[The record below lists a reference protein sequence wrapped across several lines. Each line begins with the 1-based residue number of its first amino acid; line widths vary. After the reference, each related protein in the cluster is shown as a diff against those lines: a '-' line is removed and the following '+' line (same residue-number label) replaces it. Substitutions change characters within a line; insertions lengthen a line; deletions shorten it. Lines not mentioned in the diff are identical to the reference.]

1 MAKGNLSGK
10 VLAGLLAMATLIPTM
25 ALADGR
31 QTADAQTTASTSTSA
46 TTQAQQTSSTS
57 TQTSTPQL
65 NTAASGAAQTAQKSE
80 STSSSQAAP
89 IQPSTGPTA
98 KSAIKDMLDTDD
110 AVVTTLSQA
119 SRSTGTAP
127 FDNDNNPGDDHDAD
141 NDIVRTFDKVSYT
154 YSFAVNTRSETTSYR
169 RGRIGFQFRLNQPE
183 DQVTFDVNS
192 MGWVDTTPE
201 YQPKQTTE
209 TIDGHPTQVL
219 TVYRLLTAPQN
230 LSTVI
235 PGSSSVTLVLR
246 VRSMP
251 NGSKFAPEIQAWGA
265 PNTTTK
271 TDPASATSDQVTVS
285 AKLNLNLRITGGTNE
300 GSGNQTFDFNTPAA
314 SNYPNHELGKRKGI
328 ISKFNWAVDMRW
340 PDRTKGLK
348 GLEVPTGPI
357 TFSLSLSNLWQT
369 AGGDAYP
376 KIADLQP
383 YFWDIGTIDGDFN
396 NSGRNTGDQGWRPT
410 LSNYGYARSTGG
422 TAGKDQVQGNG
433 QYTVAE
439 QRNSQGLRLDLTL
452 KDYKTNDPFPYL
464 GHTYA
469 PDAKCTPALASTD
482 CTRQEVAE
490 ISTGYLYVFNPS
502 TVDGKDV
509 ANYYGQTGLSLQSKV
524 NDGNLSAKSL
534 SNQSLPHASGPT
546 DTSNQPDQS
555 DDMWHNVIFTLGSN
569 TIKAGISNIIQ
580 YSCMTA
586 PNYFDDGVDCGWW
599 NAPDNL
605 RGTDSAV
612 AGTKVRVT
620 AGFNFKT
627 SKADLPLLGM
637 SLVKIDPKVV
647 RLPDPAGLDI
657 PWVNGIWQ
665 NSKYDKY
672 ESTSDQ
678 NPSQELV
685 MYATKPDGKD
695 WKNDTEQANADIE
708 DLNFY
713 STQEDAKKH
722 GTVVGMLLGGHTAAP
737 SRFAEENSRFGFGGF
752 VINVL
757 PDAKVG
763 SVAQL
768 TSVSRTFTRSQLA
781 AMAGLSPENSSDQEW
796 EDWARKQ
803 NPYDLAKIESPVLT
817 TPVGGYTKA
826 RYDQINGYLGGD
838 TGGNEHGDSLYVAG
852 ETNTISNAVAQT
864 STNSKPK
871 EYFDID
877 SDQRFV
883 DWRLTINTGTSASQ
897 ANKGAKTE
905 LYITD
910 KLPAKLHYIPGSAR
924 LGGTYTEA
932 TPEMGHIEGGTA
944 CEPSVSTD
952 SGTGITTL
960 SWTLTNIPV
969 DGNNRVIHFST
980 SLGDL
985 TDPSKDIGSN
995 EDLTTSATVQSKQNM
1010 SQPNTYLKTAD
1021 SFTIHAWRTNTTSL
1035 STSAVQDT
1043 NEAGAPIGFTT
1054 MLSSTS
1060 GSGKQHHYAIDIMPY
1075 KQTSGKPDFHGEPTF
1090 ADMSIKAS
1098 AGASLSRITIR
1109 YTTDSRW
1116 RVNDTSSIQSQE
1128 YLSWDKADLDTT
1140 SGEVKMPENVVA
1152 WAFII
1157 DGQPNQFRYD
1167 ITFHI
1172 NPGNNSSGDLY
1183 RNRWGNALNQMP
1195 AQAMVVQ
1202 RSISGIVWYDVNGD
1216 GTRSSEDILLK
1227 DVKVTLLNDSD
1238 DKPAKSV
1245 VTPYDDLS
1253 TKSDSQGK
1261 YELTNIPAGKFHLR
1275 FDPAPNTN
1283 WTHLTTTIQKASGAS
1298 PSENSSASDILENG
1312 TMKGAVIKN
1321 IKFQKAED
1329 MVDAASQSLDFNNC
1343 GLTGTMDTNEVSAG
1357 VKVQIQSRNWL
1368 NSDSFT
1374 LTAEPL
1380 GGAPS
1385 AALPSQIT
1393 IDADNQNI
1401 QVPVNVSALP
1411 DDGSYEYRIHQET
1424 GSIPGLTYDQST
1436 AILTITL
1443 TTDAAQLHRTA
1454 KAQWTDSKGKKI
1466 DTATFTNTY
1475 QAKPATVRLTASK
1488 HLEGRGLKAG
1498 EFDFLLQNTK
1508 GGKPA
1513 QASNKAD
1520 GTVAFPDQTLT
1531 EAGDYTYSVSE
1542 AQGSLPGITYDQ
1554 KTHRITVHVTDDQQ
1568 GQLQATIDGNNPTF
1582 TNHYQAKPAKPVI
1595 TATKHLQGRDLK
1607 ANEFT
1612 FHLYDGETDHE
1623 AGSASNDAQGRIAF
1637 NDLTLDQPGDYH
1649 YTIREDQG
1657 SLPGITY
1664 DRHAATVDVH
1674 VTDDLNG
1681 QLQATITSKD
1691 TTFTNTY
1698 QAKPAKPDNPDN
1710 SGGHD
1715 KPNPPV
1721 EPSKPSE
1728 SDHASNKPDQTSPN
1742 SQKPVPGNQSS
1753 DDQAKP
1759 SADSQALAASGSDI
1773 VMPVALAIGTAVLGL
1788 ALMCMLR
1795 HRRDQD
1801 ADLG

>member
-10 VLAGLLAMATLIPTM
+10 VLAGLMAMAMLIPTM
-25 ALADGR
+25 AIADSK
-31 QTADAQTTASTSTSA
+31 QTADAQTAASISTSPTTRVQQA
-46 TTQAQQTSSTS
+46 TATNQTSSTS

-65 NTAASGAAQTAQKSE
+65 DTATSGAAQTTQKSK
-80 STSSSQAAP
+80 STPSNQAAP
-89 IQPSTGPTA
+89 IQPSRRPTA

-127 FDNDNNPGDDHDAD
+127 FDKDNNPGNDHDAD
-141 NDIVRTFDKVSYT
+141 NDIVRTFDKLSYT

-169 RGRIGFQFRLNQPE
+169 RGRIGFQFKLSQPE
-183 DQVTFDVNS
+183 DRVTFDVDS
-192 MGWVDTTPE
+192 MGWVDNTPG
-201 YQPKQTTE
+201 YQPKQITE
-209 TIDGHPTQVL
+209 TIDGQPTQVL
-219 TVYRLLTAPQN
+219 TVYRLLTATPT

-265 PNTTTK
+265 PDATTK
-271 TDPASATSDQVTVS
+271 TDPASATSDPVTVS

-376 KIADLQP
+376 KIEDLQP

-422 TAGKDQVQGNG
+422 TAGKDRVQGNG

-439 QRNSQGLRLDLTL
+439 QRSSQGLRLDLTL
-452 KDYKTNDPFPYL
+452 KDYETKDPFPYL

-469 PDAKCTPALASTD
+469 LDAKCTPALASTD

-502 TVDGKDV
+502 TVGGKAV

-524 NDGNLSAKSL
+524 DDGNLGAKSL
-534 SNQSLPHASGPT
+534 SNQSLPPASGPT
-546 DTSNQPDQS
+546 DTSNQADQS
-555 DDMWHNVIFTLGSN
+555 DDMWHNVIFALGSS
-569 TIKAGISNIIQ
+569 TSKAGISNIIQ

-586 PNYFDDGVDCGWW
+586 SNYFDNGVDCGWW
-599 NAPDNL
+599 TAPDNL

-647 RLPDPAGLDI
+647 RLPDPAGLDL
-657 PWVNGIWQ
+657 PWVSGIWQ

-672 ESTSDQ
+672 EPTSDQ
-678 NPSQELV
+678 KPSQVLV

-695 WKNDTEQANADIE
+695 WENDTEQANANIE

-713 STQEDAKKH
+713 STQEEAKKH
-722 GTVVGMLLGGHTAAP
+722 GTVIGILLGGRTAAP

-781 AMAGLSPENSSDQEW
+781 AMAGLNPENSSDQEW

-803 NPYDLAKIESPVLT
+803 NPYDLAKIKSPDLAT
-817 TPVGGYTKA
+817 SVGGYTKA
-826 RYDQINGYLGGD
+826 RYDQMNGYLGGD

-952 SGTGITTL
+952 SVTGITTL

-969 DGNNRVIHFST
+969 DGNSRVIHFST

-985 TDPSKDIGSN
+985 TDPGKDIGPN
-995 EDLTTSATVQSKQNM
+995 EDLTTSATVQSKYNM
-1010 SQPNTYLKTAD
+1010 SQPSTYLKTAD

-1035 STSAVQDT
+1035 ATSAVQDT
-1043 NEAGAPIGFTT
+1043 NEAGAPIGFTN
-1054 MLSSTS
+1054 MLSSTP

-1075 KQTSGKPDFHGEPTF
+1075 KQTSDKPDFHGEPTF

-1098 AGASLSRITIR
+1098 AGAGLSGVTIR

-1116 RVNDTSSIQSQE
+1116 RVNDTSSIQSQD
-1128 YLSWDKADLDTT
+1128 YLSWDAADLNPT

-1172 NPGNNSSGDLY
+1172 NPGNNSSGDRY

-1216 GTRSSEDILLK
+1216 GIRSSGDILLK
-1227 DVKVTLLNDSD
+1227 DVKVTLLNDTD

-1245 VTPYDDLS
+1245 VTPHDDLS

-1283 WTHLTTTIQKASGAS
+1283 WTHLTTTIQKADTATQ
-1298 PSENSSASDILENG
+1298 SENSSASDFLEDG
-1312 TMKGAVIKN
+1312 TMKGAVIN
-1321 IKFQKAED
+1321 DIEFQKAED
-1329 MVDAASQSLDFNNC
+1329 MMDAASQSLDFNNC
-1343 GLTGTMDTNEVSAG
+1343 GLTGMMDTDEVSAG
-1357 VKVQIQSRNWL
+1357 VEVRIQCRNWL
-1368 NSDSFT
+1368 GTDSFA
-1374 LTAEPL
+1374 LNVKPL
-1380 GGAPS
+1380 DGAPS

-1393 IDADNQNI
+1393 INADNRNT
-1401 QVPVNVSALP
+1401 QVPVNVYALP
-1411 DDGSYEYRIHQET
+1411 GDGSYRYRVHQET
-1424 GSIPGLTYDQST
+1424 GSIPGLTYDQNA

-1443 TTDAAQLHRTA
+1443 TTDAARLHRTA
-1454 KAQWTDSKGKKI
+1454 KAQWTGSKGSKI
-1466 DTATFTNTY
+1466 DTAVFTNTY
-1475 QAKPATVRLTASK
+1475 QA
-1488 HLEGRGLKAG
+1488 
-1498 EFDFLLQNTK
+1498 Q
-1508 GGKPA
+1508 
-1513 QASNKAD
+1513 
-1520 GTVAFPDQTLT
+1520 
-1531 EAGDYTYSVSE
+1531 
-1542 AQGSLPGITYDQ
+1542 
-1554 KTHRITVHVTDDQQ
+1554 
-1568 GQLQATIDGNNPTF
+1568 
-1582 TNHYQAKPAKPVI
+1582 PAKPVI

-1607 ANEFT
+1607 DNEFT
-1612 FHLYDGETDHE
+1612 FHLYDGNNHE
-1623 AGSASNDAQGRIAF
+1623 ADSASNDAQGRIVF
-1637 NDLTLDQPGDYH
+1637 NNLSLTEAGDYQ

-1657 SLPGITY
+1657 GLPGITY
-1664 DRHAATVDVH
+1664 DRHEATIDVH

-1681 QLQATITSKD
+1681 RLQTAVTSKD
-1691 TTFTNTY
+1691 TLFTNTY
-1698 QAKPAKPDNPDN
+1698 QAQPAKPDQPDN
-1710 SGGHD
+1710 PGDPGNSGEHD

-1721 EPSKPSE
+1721 EPSKPDE
-1728 SDHASNKPDQTSPN
+1728 SDHAPSRPGQTSIG
-1742 SQKPVPGNQSS
+1742 QKPVPGSQSS
-1753 DDQAKP
+1753 DDQTKSSTDSP
-1759 SADSQALAASGSDI
+1759 VLADSGSDI
-1773 VMPVALAIGTAVLGL
+1773 VMAAALTVGTAVLGL
-1788 ALMCMLR
+1788 ALMLR
-1795 HRRDQD
+1795 HRRDRE
-1801 ADLG
+1801 ANL

>member
-10 VLAGLLAMATLIPTM
+10 VLAGLMAMAMLIPTM
-25 ALADGR
+25 AIADSK
-31 QTADAQTTASTSTSA
+31 QPADAQTAASISTSPTTRVQQA
-46 TTQAQQTSSTS
+46 TATNQTSSTS

-65 NTAASGAAQTAQKSE
+65 DTATSGAAQTTQKSK
-80 STSSSQAAP
+80 STPSNQAAP
-89 IQPSTGPTA
+89 IQPSRRPTA

-127 FDNDNNPGDDHDAD
+127 FDKDNNPGNDHDAD
-141 NDIVRTFDKVSYT
+141 NDIVRTFDKLSYT

-169 RGRIGFQFRLNQPE
+169 RGRIGFQFKLNQPE
-183 DQVTFDVNS
+183 DRVTFDVDS
-192 MGWVDTTPE
+192 MGWVDNTPG
-201 YQPKQTTE
+201 YQPKQITE
-209 TIDGHPTQVL
+209 TIDGQPTQVL
-219 TVYRLLTAPQN
+219 TVYRLLTATEN

-265 PNTTTK
+265 PDATTK
-271 TDPASATSDQVTVS
+271 TDPASATSDEITVS

-369 AGGDAYP
+369 ASGDAYP
-376 KIADLQP
+376 KIEDLQP

-422 TAGKDQVQGNG
+422 TAGMDRVQGNG

-439 QRNSQGLRLDLTL
+439 QRSSQGLRLDLTL
-452 KDYKTNDPFPYL
+452 KDYETNDPFPYL

-469 PDAKCTPALASTD
+469 LDAKCTPALASTD

-502 TVDGKDV
+502 TVGGKDV

-524 NDGNLSAKSL
+524 DDGNLGAKSL
-534 SNQSLPHASGPT
+534 SNQSLPPASGPT
-546 DTSNQPDQS
+546 DTSNQTDQS
-555 DDMWHNVIFTLGSN
+555 DDMWHNVIFTQGSS
-569 TIKAGISNIIQ
+569 TLKAGISNIIQ

-586 PNYFDDGVDCGWW
+586 SNYFDNGVDCGWW
-599 NAPDNL
+599 TAPDNL

-647 RLPDPAGLDI
+647 GLPDSDGLDL
-657 PWVNGIWQ
+657 PWGNGIWQ
-665 NSKYDKY
+665 NGKYNDT
-672 ESTSDQ
+672 TSDK
-678 NPSQELV
+678 NPLLDLV

-713 STQEDAKKH
+713 STQEEAKKH
-722 GTVVGMLLGGHTAAP
+722 GMVVGMLLGGRTAAP

-781 AMAGLSPENSSDQEW
+781 AMAGLDPENSSDQEW

-803 NPYDLAKIESPVLT
+803 NPYDLAKIKSPDLAT
-817 TPVGGYTKA
+817 SVGGYTKA
-826 RYDQINGYLGGD
+826 RYDQMNGYLGGD

-897 ANKGAKTE
+897 ANKGAQTE

-952 SGTGITTL
+952 SATGITTL

-1043 NEAGAPIGFTT
+1043 NEAGAPIGFTN

-1098 AGASLSRITIR
+1098 AGAGLSGITIR

-1116 RVNDTSSIQSQE
+1116 RVNDTSSIQSQD
-1128 YLSWDKADLDTT
+1128 YLSWDEADLNTT

-1216 GTRSSEDILLK
+1216 GVRSSEDILLK
-1227 DVKVTLLNDSD
+1227 DVKVTLLNDTD

-1245 VTPYDDLS
+1245 VTPNDDLS
-1253 TKSDSQGK
+1253 TESDSQGK

-1298 PSENSSASDILENG
+1298 PSENSSASDFLEDG
-1312 TMKGAVIKN
+1312 TMKGAVIN
-1321 IKFQKAED
+1321 DIEFQKAED

-1343 GLTGTMDTNEVSAG
+1343 GLTGMMDTDEVSAG
-1357 VKVQIQSRNWL
+1357 VEVRIQGRNWL
-1368 NSDSFT
+1368 GTDSFA
-1374 LTAEPL
+1374 LNVEPL
-1380 GGAPS
+1380 DGAPS

-1393 IDADNQNI
+1393 INADNQNT
-1401 QVPVNVSALP
+1401 QVPVNVYDLP
-1411 DDGSYEYRIHQET
+1411 GDGSYRYRIHQET
-1424 GSIPGLTYDQST
+1424 GSIPGLTYDQNA

-1443 TTDAAQLHRTA
+1443 TTDAARLHRTA
-1454 KAQWTDSKGKKI
+1454 KAQWTDSKGSKI
-1466 DTATFTNTY
+1466 DTAVFTNTY

-1498 EFDFLLQNTK
+1498 EFDFLLQDKK

-1513 QASNKAD
+1513 QASNKAN
-1520 GTVAFPDQTLT
+1520 GTVEFPDQTLS
-1531 EAGDYTYSVSE
+1531 EAGDYHYTIRE
-1542 AQGSLPGITYDQ
+1542 AQGSLPGITYDRH
-1554 KTHRITVHVTDDQQ
+1554 KATVDVHVTDDQQ
-1568 GQLQATIDGNNPTF
+1568 GQLQAT
-1582 TNHYQAKPAKPVI
+1582 V
-1595 TATKHLQGRDLK
+1595 
-1607 ANEFT
+1607 
-1612 FHLYDGETDHE
+1612 
-1623 AGSASNDAQGRIAF
+1623 
-1637 NDLTLDQPGDYH
+1637 
-1649 YTIREDQG
+1649 
-1657 SLPGITY
+1657 
-1664 DRHAATVDVH
+1664 
-1674 VTDDLNG
+1674 
-1681 QLQATITSKD
+1681 TSKD
-1691 TTFTNTY
+1691 TIFTNTY
-1698 QAKPAKPDNPDN
+1698 QAKPDKPDQPDNPADPSN
-1710 SGGHD
+1710 SGNSGEHD

-1728 SDHASNKPDQTSPN
+1728 SDHAPSKPDQTGSN
-1742 SQKPVPGNQSS
+1742 SQKTAPGSQSS
-1753 DDQAKP
+1753 DGQAK
-1759 SADSQALAASGSDI
+1759 SSKDSPALAASGSDP
-1773 VMPVALAIGTAVLGL
+1773 VMPAALTFGTAVLGL
-1788 ALMCMLR
+1788 ALMCLLR
-1795 HRRDQD
+1795 HRRDRE

>member
-1 MAKGNLSGK
+1 
-10 VLAGLLAMATLIPTM
+10 
-25 ALADGR
+25 
-31 QTADAQTTASTSTSA
+31 
-46 TTQAQQTSSTS
+46 
-57 TQTSTPQL
+57 
-65 NTAASGAAQTAQKSE
+65 
-80 STSSSQAAP
+80 
-89 IQPSTGPTA
+89 
-98 KSAIKDMLDTDD
+98 MLDTDD

-169 RGRIGFQFRLNQPE
+169 RGRIGFQFRLSQPE

-219 TVYRLLTAPQN
+219 TVYRLLTATPT

-265 PNTTTK
+265 PDTVTK
-271 TDPASATSDQVTVS
+271 TDPASATSDPVTVS

-314 SNYPNHELGKRKGI
+314 GNYPNYELGKRKGI

-348 GLEVPTGPI
+348 GLEAPIGPI

-376 KIADLQP
+376 KIEDLQP

-396 NSGRNTGDQGWRPT
+396 NSGRSTGDQGWRPT

-422 TAGKDQVQGNG
+422 TAGKDRVQGNG

-439 QRNSQGLRLDLTL
+439 QRSSQGLRLDLTL
-452 KDYKTNDPFPYL
+452 KDYETKDPFPYL

-469 PDAKCTPALASTD
+469 PDAKCTTALASTD

-502 TVDGKDV
+502 TVGGKAV

-524 NDGNLSAKSL
+524 DDGNLGAKSL
-534 SNQSLPHASGPT
+534 SNQSLPPASGPT
-546 DTSNQPDQS
+546 DTSNQTDQS
-555 DDMWHNVIFTLGSN
+555 DDMWHNVIFTQGSS
-569 TIKAGISNIIQ
+569 TLKAGISNIIQ

-586 PNYFDDGVDCGWW
+586 SNYFDNGVDCGWW
-599 NAPDNL
+599 TAPDNL

-647 RLPDPAGLDI
+647 GLPNSDGLDL
-657 PWVNGIWQ
+657 PWGNGIWQ
-665 NSKYDKY
+665 NGKYNDP
-672 ESTSDQ
+672 TSDK
-678 NPSQELV
+678 NPLLDLV

-722 GTVVGMLLGGHTAAP
+722 GTVVGMLLGGRTAAP

-796 EDWARKQ
+796 EEWAKKQ
-803 NPYDLAKIESPVLT
+803 NPYDLAKIKSPVLAT
-817 TPVGGYTKA
+817 SVGGYTKA
-826 RYDQINGYLGGD
+826 NYDQINGYLGGD

-852 ETNTISNAVAQT
+852 ETNTISNAVAQK
-864 STNSKPK
+864 STNSEPK

-883 DWRLTINTGTSASQ
+883 DWRLTINTGSSASQ
-897 ANKGAKTE
+897 ANKGAQTE

-952 SGTGITTL
+952 PGTGITTL

-985 TDPSKDIGSN
+985 TDPNKDIGSN

-1035 STSAVQDT
+1035 STSAVHDT
-1043 NEAGAPIGFTT
+1043 NEAGTPIGFTN

-1060 GSGKQHHYAIDIMPY
+1060 DSGKQHHYAIDIMPY

-1140 SGEVKMPENVVA
+1140 SGEVKMPENVVT

-1157 DGQPNQFRYD
+1157 DGQPDQFRYD

-1227 DVKVTLLNDSD
+1227 CVKVTLLNDSD

-1245 VTPYDDLS
+1245 VTPHDDLS

-1261 YELTNIPAGKFHLR
+1261 YELTNIPAGQFHLR

-1283 WTHLTTTIQKASGAS
+1283 WTHLSTTIQKASGAS

-1312 TMKGAVIKN
+1312 TMKGAVIKD

-1357 VKVQIQSRNWL
+1357 VKVQIQGRNWL

-1393 IDADNQNI
+1393 IDADNQNT

-1488 HLEGRGLKAG
+1488 HLEGQGLKAG

-1612 FHLYDGETDHE
+1612 FHLYDGETGHE

-1728 SDHASNKPDQTSPN
+1728 SDHASNKPDQTSSN
-1742 SQKPVPGNQSS
+1742 SQKPAPGNQSS

-1795 HRRDQD
+1795 HRRDRE

>member
-10 VLAGLLAMATLIPTM
+10 VLAGLMAMAMLIPTM
-25 ALADGR
+25 AIADSK
-31 QTADAQTTASTSTSA
+31 QTADAQTAASISTSPTTRVQQA
-46 TTQAQQTSSTS
+46 TATNQTSSTS

-65 NTAASGAAQTAQKSE
+65 DTATSGAAQTTQKSK
-80 STSSSQAAP
+80 STPSNQAAA
-89 IQPSTGPTA
+89 IQPSRKPTA

-127 FDNDNNPGDDHDAD
+127 FDKDNNPGNDHDAD
-141 NDIVRTFDKVSYT
+141 NDIVRTFDKLSYT

-169 RGRIGFQFRLNQPE
+169 RGRIGFQFKLNQPE
-183 DQVTFDVNS
+183 DRVTFDVDS
-192 MGWVDTTPE
+192 MGWVDNTPG
-201 YQPKQTTE
+201 YQPKQITE
-209 TIDGHPTQVL
+209 TIDGQPTQVL
-219 TVYRLLTAPQN
+219 TVYRLLTATEN

-265 PNTTTK
+265 PDAITK
-271 TDPASATSDQVTVS
+271 TDPASATSDSVTVS

-314 SNYPNHELGKRKGI
+314 GNYPNHELGKRKGI

-348 GLEVPTGPI
+348 GLEAPIGPI

-376 KIADLQP
+376 KIEDLQP

-422 TAGKDQVQGNG
+422 TAGMDRVQGNG

-439 QRNSQGLRLDLTL
+439 QRSSQGLRLDLTL
-452 KDYKTNDPFPYL
+452 KDYETNDPFPYL

-469 PDAKCTPALASTD
+469 RDTKCTPALASTD

-502 TVDGKDV
+502 TVGDKDV

-524 NDGNLSAKSL
+524 DDGDLSAKSL
-534 SNQSLPHASGPT
+534 SNQSLPPASGPT
-546 DTSNQPDQS
+546 DTSNQTDQS
-555 DDMWHNVIFTLGSN
+555 DDMWHNVIFTQGSS

-586 PNYFDDGVDCGWW
+586 SNYFDDGVDCGWW
-599 NAPDNL
+599 TAPDNL

-612 AGTKVRVT
+612 AGTQVRVT

-647 RLPDPAGLDI
+647 GLPADSDGLDL
-657 PWVNGIWQ
+657 PWVSGIWQ
-665 NSKYDKY
+665 NSKYDVY
-672 ESTSDQ
+672 ESTSNQ
-678 NPSQELV
+678 NPLQDLV
-685 MYATKPDGKD
+685 MYATKSDGKD

-713 STQEDAKKH
+713 STQEEAKKH
-722 GTVVGMLLGGHTAAP
+722 GMVVGMLLGGRTAAP

-781 AMAGLSPENSSDQEW
+781 AMAGLDPENSSDQEW

-803 NPYDLAKIESPVLT
+803 NPYDLAKIKSPDLAT
-817 TPVGGYTKA
+817 SVGGYTKA
-826 RYDQINGYLGGD
+826 RYDQMNGYLGGD
-838 TGGNEHGDSLYVAG
+838 TGGNEHGDSLYIAG

-864 STNSKPK
+864 STNSRPK

-883 DWRLTINTGTSASQ
+883 DWRLTINTGSSASQ
-897 ANKGAKTE
+897 ANKGAQTE

-952 SGTGITTL
+952 SATGITTL

-969 DGNNRVIHFST
+969 DGNSRVIHFST

-985 TDPSKDIGSN
+985 TDPGKDIGPN
-995 EDLTTSATVQSKQNM
+995 EDLTTSATVQSKYNM

-1043 NEAGAPIGFTT
+1043 NEAGAPIGFTN
-1054 MLSSTS
+1054 MLSSTP

-1098 AGASLSRITIR
+1098 AGAGLSGVTIR

-1116 RVNDTSSIQSQE
+1116 RVNDTSSIQSQD
-1128 YLSWDKADLDTT
+1128 YLSWDAADLNPT
-1140 SGEVKMPENVVA
+1140 SGEVKMPENAVA

-1157 DGQPNQFRYD
+1157 DGQPNQFRYE

-1172 NPGNNSSGDLY
+1172 NPGNNSSGDRY

-1216 GTRSSEDILLK
+1216 GIRSSEDILLK
-1227 DVKVTLLNDSD
+1227 DVKVTLFNDTD

-1245 VTPYDDLS
+1245 VTPHDDLS
-1253 TKSDSQGK
+1253 TKSDSRGK

-1283 WTHLTTTIQKASGAS
+1283 WTHLTTTIQKADTATQ
-1298 PSENSSASDILENG
+1298 SENSSASDFLEDG
-1312 TMKGAVIKN
+1312 TMKGAVIN
-1321 IKFQKAED
+1321 DIEFQKAED

-1343 GLTGTMDTNEVSAG
+1343 GLTGMMDTDEVSAG
-1357 VKVQIQSRNWL
+1357 VEVRIQGRNWL
-1368 NSDSFT
+1368 GTDSFA
-1374 LTAEPL
+1374 LNVEPL
-1380 GGAPS
+1380 DGAPS

-1393 IDADNQNI
+1393 INADNQNT
-1401 QVPVNVSALP
+1401 QVPVNVYDLP
-1411 DDGSYEYRIHQET
+1411 GDGGYRYRIHQET
-1424 GSIPGLTYDQST
+1424 GSIPGLTYDQNA

-1443 TTDAAQLHRTA
+1443 TTDAARLHRTA
-1454 KAQWTDSKGKKI
+1454 KAQWTDSKGSKI
-1466 DTATFTNTY
+1466 DTVVFTNTY
-1475 QAKPATVRLTASK
+1475 QAKPATVKLTAFK
-1488 HLEGRGLKAG
+1488 HLEGRDLKAG

-1508 GGKPA
+1508 GGKPT
-1513 QASNKAD
+1513 QASNKAN
-1520 GTVAFPDQTLT
+1520 GTVEFPEQTLS

-1542 AQGSLPGITYDQ
+1542 ARGSLPGITYDQ
-1554 KTHRITVHVTDDQQ
+1554 DTHQITVHVTDDQQ
-1568 GQLQATIDGNNPTF
+1568 GQLQTTVTGNNP
-1582 TNHYQAKPAKPVI
+1582 
-1595 TATKHLQGRDLK
+1595 
-1607 ANEFT
+1607 
-1612 FHLYDGETDHE
+1612 
-1623 AGSASNDAQGRIAF
+1623 
-1637 NDLTLDQPGDYH
+1637 
-1649 YTIREDQG
+1649 
-1657 SLPGITY
+1657 
-1664 DRHAATVDVH
+1664 
-1674 VTDDLNG
+1674 
-1681 QLQATITSKD
+1681 
-1691 TTFTNTY
+1691 TFTNTY
-1698 QAKPAKPDNPDN
+1698 QAKPDKPDNPDDPGN
-1710 SGGHD
+1710 SAGHD

-1728 SDHASNKPDQTSPN
+1728 SDHAPSKPDQTGSN
-1742 SQKPVPGNQSS
+1742 SQKTAPGSQSS
-1753 DDQAKP
+1753 DGQAK
-1759 SADSQALAASGSDI
+1759 SSTDSQALAASGSD
-1773 VMPVALAIGTAVLGL
+1773 PVIPAALTFGTAVLGL
-1788 ALMCMLR
+1788 ALMCLPR
-1795 HRRDQD
+1795 HRRDRE

>member
-10 VLAGLLAMATLIPTM
+10 VLAGLMAMAMLIPTM
-25 ALADGR
+25 AIADSK
-31 QTADAQTTASTSTSA
+31 QTADAQTAASISTSPTTRVQQA
-46 TTQAQQTSSTS
+46 TATNQTSSTS

-65 NTAASGAAQTAQKSE
+65 DTATSGAAQTTQKSK
-80 STSSSQAAP
+80 STPSNQAAP
-89 IQPSTGPTA
+89 IQPGRRPTA
-98 KSAIKDMLDTDD
+98 RSAIKDMLDTDD
-110 AVVTTLSQA
+110 AVVTTLSQT

-127 FDNDNNPGDDHDAD
+127 FDKDNNPGNDHDAD
-141 NDIVRTFDKVSYT
+141 NDIVRTFDKLSYT

-169 RGRIGFQFRLNQPE
+169 RGRIGFQFKLSQPE
-183 DQVTFDVNS
+183 DQVTFDVDS
-192 MGWVDTTPE
+192 MGWVDNTPG
-201 YQPKQTTE
+201 YQPKRTTE

-219 TVYRLLTAPQN
+219 TVYRLLTATPT

-246 VRSMP
+246 VRSMA

-265 PNTTTK
+265 PDTTTK
-271 TDPASATSDQVTVS
+271 TDPASATSEPVTVS

-376 KIADLQP
+376 KIEDLQP

-422 TAGKDQVQGNG
+422 TAGKDRVQGNG

-439 QRNSQGLRLDLTL
+439 QRSSQGLRLDLTL
-452 KDYKTNDPFPYL
+452 KDYETKDPFPYL

-469 PDAKCTPALASTD
+469 LDAKCTPALASTD

-502 TVDGKDV
+502 TVGGKDV
-509 ANYYGQTGLSLQSKV
+509 ANYYNQTGLSLQSKV
-524 NDGNLSAKSL
+524 DDGNLSAKSL
-534 SNQSLPHASGPT
+534 SNQSLPSATGPT
-546 DTSNQPDQS
+546 DTSNQADQS
-555 DDMWHNVIFTLGSN
+555 DDMWHNVIFALGSS
-569 TIKAGISNIIQ
+569 TSKAGISNIIQ

-586 PNYFDDGVDCGWW
+586 SNYFDNGVDCGWW
-599 NAPDNL
+599 TAPDNL

-647 RLPDPAGLDI
+647 RLPDPAGLDL
-657 PWVNGIWQ
+657 PWVSGIWQ

-672 ESTSDQ
+672 EPTSDQ
-678 NPSQELV
+678 KPSQVLV

-713 STQEDAKKH
+713 STQKDAKKH
-722 GTVVGMLLGGHTAAP
+722 GTVVGMLLGGRTAAP
-737 SRFAEENSRFGFGGF
+737 TSFAELNSRFGFGGF

-796 EDWARKQ
+796 EDWAKKQ
-803 NPYDLAKIESPVLT
+803 NPYDLAKAVPPDLATS
-817 TPVGGYTKA
+817 VGGYTKA
-826 RYDQINGYLGGD
+826 RYDQMNGYLGGD

-897 ANKGAKTE
+897 ANKGAQTE

-952 SGTGITTL
+952 SATGITTL

-969 DGNNRVIHFST
+969 DGNSRVIHFST

-985 TDPSKDIGSN
+985 TDPGKDIGPN
-995 EDLTTSATVQSKQNM
+995 EDLTTSATVQSKYNM

-1043 NEAGAPIGFTT
+1043 NEAGAPIGFTN
-1054 MLSSTS
+1054 MLSSTP

-1075 KQTSGKPDFHGEPTF
+1075 TQTSGKPDFHGEPTF

-1098 AGASLSRITIR
+1098 AGASLSGVTIR

-1116 RVNDTSSIQSQE
+1116 RVNDTSSIQSQD
-1128 YLSWDKADLDTT
+1128 YLSWNEADFNTT

-1157 DGQPNQFRYD
+1157 NGQPNQFRYD

-1172 NPGNNSSGDLY
+1172 NPGNNSSGDRY

-1216 GTRSSEDILLK
+1216 GIRSSEDILLK
-1227 DVKVTLLNDSD
+1227 DVKVTLLNDTD
-1238 DKPAKSV
+1238 DKPVKSV
-1245 VTPYDDLS
+1245 VTPHDDLS
-1253 TKSDSQGK
+1253 TKSDSQGQ

-1283 WTHLTTTIQKASGAS
+1283 WTHLTTTIQKAGTATQ
-1298 PSENSSASDILENG
+1298 SENSSASDFLEDG
-1312 TMKGAVIKN
+1312 TMKGAVIN
-1321 IKFQKAED
+1321 DIEFQKAKD

-1343 GLTGTMDTNEVSAG
+1343 GLTGMMDTDEVSAG
-1357 VKVQIQSRNWL
+1357 VEVRIQGRNWL
-1368 NSDSFT
+1368 GTDSFA
-1374 LTAEPL
+1374 LNVKPL
-1380 GGAPS
+1380 DGAPS

-1393 IDADNQNI
+1393 INADNQNT
-1401 QVPVNVSALP
+1401 QVPVNVYALP
-1411 DDGSYEYRIHQET
+1411 GDGSYRYRIHQET
-1424 GSIPGLTYDQST
+1424 GSIPGLTYDQNA

-1443 TTDAAQLHRTA
+1443 TTDAARLHRTA
-1454 KAQWTDSKGKKI
+1454 KAQWTDSKGSKI
-1466 DTATFTNTY
+1466 DTAVFTNTY
-1475 QAKPATVRLTASK
+1475 QAKPATVKLTAFK
-1488 HLEGRGLKAG
+1488 HLEGRDLKAG
-1498 EFDFLLQNTK
+1498 EFDFLLQDKK

-1513 QASNKAD
+1513 QASNKAN
-1520 GTVAFPDQTLT
+1520 GTVEFPDQTLS
-1531 EAGDYTYSVSE
+1531 EAGDYTYCVSE
-1542 AQGSLPGITYDQ
+1542 AQGSLPGITYDRH
-1554 KTHRITVHVTDDQQ
+1554 KATVDVHVTDDQQ
-1568 GQLQATIDGNNPTF
+1568 GQLQATITG
-1582 TNHYQAKPAKPVI
+1582 
-1595 TATKHLQGRDLK
+1595 
-1607 ANEFT
+1607 
-1612 FHLYDGETDHE
+1612 
-1623 AGSASNDAQGRIAF
+1623 
-1637 NDLTLDQPGDYH
+1637 
-1649 YTIREDQG
+1649 
-1657 SLPGITY
+1657 
-1664 DRHAATVDVH
+1664 
-1674 VTDDLNG
+1674 
-1681 QLQATITSKD
+1681 KD
-1691 TTFTNTY
+1691 TIFTNTY
-1698 QAKPAKPDNPDN
+1698 QAKPDKPDQPDNPADPGN
-1710 SGGHD
+1710 SGNSGEHD

-1728 SDHASNKPDQTSPN
+1728 SDRAPSKPDQTGSN
-1742 SQKPVPGNQSS
+1742 SQKTAPGSQSS
-1753 DDQAKP
+1753 DGQAK
-1759 SADSQALAASGSDI
+1759 SSTDSPALAASGSDP
-1773 VMPVALAIGTAVLGL
+1773 VMPAALTFGTAVLGL
-1788 ALMCMLR
+1788 ALMCLLR
-1795 HRRDQD
+1795 HRRNRE

>member
-10 VLAGLLAMATLIPTM
+10 VLAGLMAMAMLIPTM
-25 ALADGR
+25 AIADGG
-31 QTADAQTTASTSTSA
+31 QTAGAQTTASTSTSA
-46 TTQAQQTSSTS
+46 TTQAQQATVTNQASSTS

-65 NTAASGAAQTAQKSE
+65 DAATAGAAQTTQKSK
-80 STSSSQAAP
+80 STSPNQAAP
-89 IQPSTGPTA
+89 IQPSRRPTA
-98 KSAIKDMLDTDD
+98 NSVIKDTLDTDD

-127 FDNDNNPGDDHDAD
+127 FDSDNNPGDDHDAD
-141 NDIVRTFDKVSYT
+141 NAIVRTFDKMSYT

-169 RGRIGFQFRLNQPE
+169 RGRIGFQFKLSQPE
-183 DQVTFDVNS
+183 DQVTFDVAS
-192 MGWVDTTPE
+192 MGWVDNTQGYE
-201 YQPKQTTE
+201 PKQTTE
-209 TIDGHPTQVL
+209 IINGQPTQVL
-219 TVYRLLTAPQN
+219 TVYRLLAATQN
-230 LSTVI
+230 MSTVI

-265 PNTTTK
+265 PDATTK
-271 TDPASATSDQVTVS
+271 TDPASATSDEITVS

-369 AGGDAYP
+369 ASGDAYP
-376 KIADLQP
+376 KIEDLQP

-396 NSGRNTGDQGWRPT
+396 NSGRNTGDQGWKPT

-422 TAGKDQVQGNG
+422 DAGKDRVQGNG

-439 QRNSQGLRLDLTL
+439 QRSSQGLRLDLTL

-464 GHTYA
+464 GHTHA
-469 PDAKCTPALASTD
+469 PGTNCTPALASTD

-502 TVDGKDV
+502 TVGGKDV

-524 NDGNLSAKSL
+524 NDGNLGAKSL
-534 SNQSLPHASGPT
+534 SNQSLPLASDAT

-555 DDMWHNVIFTLGSN
+555 DDMWHNVIFTLGSE
-569 TIKAGISNIIQ
+569 TSKAGISNIIQ

-586 PNYFDDGVDCGWW
+586 SNFFDNGVDCGWW

-647 RLPDPAGLDI
+647 GLPDSDSLDL
-657 PWVNGIWQ
+657 PWGNGIWQ
-665 NSKYDKY
+665 NGKYDKY
-672 ESTSDQ
+672 EQTSAQ
-678 NPSQELV
+678 NPFRGLV

-708 DLNFY
+708 NLNFY
-713 STQEDAKKH
+713 STQEEAKKH
-722 GTVVGMLLGGHTAAP
+722 GTVVGMLLGGRTAAP

-796 EDWARKQ
+796 ENWAEKQ
-803 NPYDLAKIESPVLT
+803 NPYDLAKIKSPVLT

-871 EYFDID
+871 DYFDID

-952 SGTGITTL
+952 SETGITTL

-969 DGNNRVIHFST
+969 DGNNRIIHFST

-985 TDPSKDIGSN
+985 TDPSKDIGPDEN
-995 EDLTTSATVQSKQNM
+995 LMTSATVQSKQNM

-1035 STSAVQDT
+1035 STSAVRDT
-1043 NEAGAPIGFTT
+1043 NEAGAPIGFTN
-1054 MLSSTS
+1054 MLSSTA

-1098 AGASLSRITIR
+1098 AGAGLSGITIR

-1116 RVNDTSSIQSQE
+1116 RVNDTSSIQSQD
-1128 YLSWDKADLDTT
+1128 YFSWSKADFDPT
-1140 SGEVKMPENVVA
+1140 SGEVKMPGNVVA

-1172 NPGNNSSGDLY
+1172 NPGNNSPGDLY

-1202 RSISGIVWYDVNGD
+1202 RSISGIVWYDADGD
-1216 GTRSSEDILLK
+1216 GVRSSNDILLK
-1227 DVKVTLLNDSD
+1227 DVKVTLIKDGTNE
-1238 DKPAKSV
+1238 PAKSV
-1245 VTPYDDLS
+1245 VTPHDVLS

-1283 WTHLTTTIQKASGAS
+1283 WTHLTTTTQKASAAS
-1298 PSENSSASDILENG
+1298 PSENSSASDILEDG
-1312 TMKGAVIKN
+1312 TMKGVVIN
-1321 IKFQKAED
+1321 DIDFLKAED
-1329 MVDAASQSLDFNNC
+1329 MVDTASQSLDYNNC
-1343 GLTGTMDTNEVSAG
+1343 GLTGTMDTDEVSAG
-1357 VKVQIQSRNWL
+1357 VKVQIQGRNWL
-1368 NSDSFT
+1368 STDSFT
-1374 LTAEPL
+1374 LTVEPL
-1380 GGAPS
+1380 EGAPS
-1385 AALPSQIT
+1385 AALPSQI
-1393 IDADNQNI
+1393 IINADNQNT
-1401 QVPVNVSALP
+1401 QVPVNVYALP
-1411 DDGSYEYRIHQET
+1411 HDGSYKYRIHQET
-1424 GSIPGLTYDQST
+1424 GSIPGLIYDQNV

-1454 KAQWTDSKGKKI
+1454 KAQWTDSKGIKV
-1466 DTATFTNTY
+1466 DTAVFTNTY
-1475 QAKPATVRLTASK
+1475 QTR
-1488 HLEGRGLKAG
+1488 
-1498 EFDFLLQNTK
+1498 
-1508 GGKPA
+1508 
-1513 QASNKAD
+1513 
-1520 GTVAFPDQTLT
+1520 
-1531 EAGDYTYSVSE
+1531 
-1542 AQGSLPGITYDQ
+1542 
-1554 KTHRITVHVTDDQQ
+1554 
-1568 GQLQATIDGNNPTF
+1568 
-1582 TNHYQAKPAKPVI
+1582 
-1595 TATKHLQGRDLK
+1595 
-1607 ANEFT
+1607 
-1612 FHLYDGETDHE
+1612 
-1623 AGSASNDAQGRIAF
+1623 
-1637 NDLTLDQPGDYH
+1637 
-1649 YTIREDQG
+1649 
-1657 SLPGITY
+1657 
-1664 DRHAATVDVH
+1664 
-1674 VTDDLNG
+1674 
-1681 QLQATITSKD
+1681 
-1691 TTFTNTY
+1691 
-1698 QAKPAKPDNPDN
+1698 PAKPDDPGNSSNSGNSDSGDTGNSGNTSNTGDSSNPDN
-1710 SGGHD
+1710 TDNTGNPDNTDNTGNPSDSGNSNNSGEHD

-1721 EPSKPSE
+1721 EPSKPVE
-1728 SDHASNKPDQTSPN
+1728 SDHAPSKPDQTRN
-1742 SQKPVPGNQSS
+1742 SQKPVPGSQSS
-1753 DDQAKP
+1753 DDQAKSSTNSP
-1759 SADSQALAASGSDI
+1759 SLADSGSDI
-1773 VMPVALAIGTAVLGL
+1773 VIPAALAVGTAVLGL
-1788 ALMCMLR
+1788 ALMYLLG
-1795 HRRDQD
+1795 HRRDQETELD
-1801 ADLG
+1801 